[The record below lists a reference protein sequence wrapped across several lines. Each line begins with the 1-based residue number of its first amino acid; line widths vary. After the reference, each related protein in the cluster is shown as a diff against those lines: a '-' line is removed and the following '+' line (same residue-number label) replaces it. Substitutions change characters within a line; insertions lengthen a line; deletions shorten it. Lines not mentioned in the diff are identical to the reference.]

1 MNEQSIESLVKAS
14 LDSIKEMVDVNTVVG
29 DAVETPDGTVIIPI
43 SRVSFGFAAGGG
55 GCDGEASVSTQ
66 GFGGGSGAG
75 VSVKPVGFL
84 VCSPEHGIRFMNV
97 SSNRTYE
104 RLLDLVPMVI
114 DKLQESLPNDKQEK
128 EEEFSLKEDF
138 TNISSLEQNAD

>member
-1 MNEQSIESLVKAS
+1 MNEQSIEGLVRTS

-29 DAVETPDGTVIIPI
+29 DAVNAPDGTVIIPI

-55 GCDGEASVSTQ
+55 GCDGENQAGMQ

-84 VCSPEHGIRFMNV
+84 VSSPEHGIRFMNV
-97 SSNRTYE
+97 SNQHTYE
-104 RLLDLVPMVI
+104 KLLDLVPLAI
-114 DKLQESLPNDKQEK
+114 DKLEDVVAKKKYQMPQESFETYNTHIESD
-128 EEEFSLKEDF
+128 SD
-138 TNISSLEQNAD
+138 

>member
-1 MNEQSIESLVKAS
+1 MKEHSIEGLVRTS

-55 GCDGEASVSTQ
+55 GCDGETSTTAQ

-97 SSNRTYE
+97 SANRTYD
-104 RLLDLVPMVI
+104 RLLDLVPLAI
-114 DKLQESLPNDKQEK
+114 DKISELFPQSSEHSVPLKEEPFQMYEMNIEK
-128 EEEFSLKEDF
+128 ESD
-138 TNISSLEQNAD
+138 

>member
-1 MNEQSIESLVKAS
+1 MKEHSIEGLVRTS

-29 DAVETPDGTVIIPI
+29 DAVETPGGTVIIPI

-55 GCDGEASVSTQ
+55 GCDSETNTNPQ

-97 SSNRTYE
+97 SSNRTYD
-104 RLLDLVPMVI
+104 RLLDLVPLAI
-114 DKLQESLPNDKQEK
+114 DKITEMFPQEDKTSTPTK
-128 EEEFSLKEDF
+128 EYPFQMYEMDKDKESD
-138 TNISSLEQNAD
+138 

>member
-1 MNEQSIESLVKAS
+1 MKEHSIEGLVRTS

-55 GCDGEASVSTQ
+55 GCDSETNVNPQ

-97 SSNRTYE
+97 SANRTYE
-104 RLLDLVPMVI
+104 RLLDLVPLAI
-114 DKLQESLPNDKQEK
+114 DKISELLPQETAKPTSSKEESFQMYDMNMEK
-128 EEEFSLKEDF
+128 ESD
-138 TNISSLEQNAD
+138 